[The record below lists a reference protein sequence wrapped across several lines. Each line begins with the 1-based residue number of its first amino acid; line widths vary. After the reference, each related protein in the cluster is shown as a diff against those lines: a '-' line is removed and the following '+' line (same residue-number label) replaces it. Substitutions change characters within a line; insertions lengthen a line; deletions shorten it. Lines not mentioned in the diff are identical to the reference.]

1 MQRRALRKKPMF
13 RLFLQWLTVTCR
25 VRNDAVFK
33 TRQLGQAGPE
43 ITETP
48 SSRKQKHGP
57 FSSSSVGTLGISLC
71 GVKRRCAVP
80 SGRHVASRDVNG

>member
-1 MQRRALRKKPMF
+1 MF

-33 TRQLGQAGPE
+33 TRQLGQEGDE
-43 ITETP
+43 ITDTP
-48 SSRKQKHGP
+48 SGGKQKHGP
-57 FSSSSVGTLGISLC
+57 FMSCSVGTLRISVC
-71 GVKRRCAVP
+71 GGKRRCMVP